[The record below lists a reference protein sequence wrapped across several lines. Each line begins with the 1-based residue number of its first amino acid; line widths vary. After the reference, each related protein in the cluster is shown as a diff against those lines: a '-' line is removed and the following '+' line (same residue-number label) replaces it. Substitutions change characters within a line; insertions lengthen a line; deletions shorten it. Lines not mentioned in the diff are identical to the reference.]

1 MNLLDIIII
10 AVMFFFMLK
19 GILRGFIR
27 EIASLAGVITG
38 IWLANLFQPQMTEYL
53 KSYVPAIDSLP
64 LISFVIIFVSVLIV
78 SSLLGW
84 FLKLS
89 FKKADFGWADRTLGV
104 GLATLKGVIIV
115 YLVIVLLTFFI
126 PAKTPLIAD
135 SKLAP
140 LVIMSYQSMVRL
152 ISPDDYQKLKK
163 KIMEKKEEMG
173 EIVSEKIEDLATED
187 GQK

>member
-1 MNLLDIIII
+1 
-10 AVMFFFMLK
+10 V
-19 GILRGFIR
+19 
-27 EIASLAGVITG
+27 
-38 IWLANLFQPQMTEYL
+38 
-53 KSYVPAIDSLP
+53 
-64 LISFVIIFVSVLIV
+64 
-78 SSLLGW
+78 
-84 FLKLS
+84 
-89 FKKADFGWADRTLGV
+89 ADFGWADRTLGV

>member
-84 FLKLS
+84 FLKLWPIS
-89 FKKADFGWADRTLGV
+89 D
-104 GLATLKGVIIV
+104 GLTE
-115 YLVIVLLTFFI
+115 
-126 PAKTPLIAD
+126 
-135 SKLAP
+135 P
-140 LVIMSYQSMVRL
+140 LVL
-152 ISPDDYQKLKK
+152 GWPH
-163 KIMEKKEEMG
+163 
-173 EIVSEKIEDLATED
+173 
-187 GQK
+187 